1 MPPFE
6 QPEDAANREASQPA
20 GSMRD
25 LTRQLSRSSDEA
37 VELEPEPPAPGQ
49 SVFSSRSGIQDPL
62 VKTSAGEEPVSPS
75 QAEAPYCPLSDRPLK
90 RGKKSKGKGK
100 NKPPKSNHVTRPE
113 APAVKS
119 RRQQERAR
127 RRQENYLQKRR
138 KEKKLRVFYGRIRS
152 ILKLCCAFLWAFL
165 LWEMVQSPLWVM
177 DAPRYQVTHQQL
189 LQPSQ
194 LAPLVQP
201 WVGKPL
207 YSIHTGTLAQ
217 QIEQRFAVVDRAE
230 VRRVLFPASLRIQII
245 EKQPW
250 AGLYLPSSY
259 DKAHPAKPRQAQ
271 SSADS
276 GKAASAKNQ
285 RPWWE
290 TPFGMAAESELIG
303 LSGYAIKPAL
313 FASAEKV
320 LVNPQVR
327 FKPSYWRQL
336 REVAW
341 QARQIKGLHL
351 EAVDIRNPN
360 EVILRY
366 QEMPVILGRLN
377 DSASQRLA
385 RLIPLLPKMKE
396 YHDVIEAVD
405 LKWEEQVTFHK
416 RPNAQLKEM
425 KEPQVQG

>member
-1 MPPFE
+1 MPPTE
-6 QPEDAANREASQPA
+6 QPEDAVNREADQPA

-25 LTRQLSRSSDEA
+25 LTRQLSRSPDDATEA
-37 VELEPEPPAPGQ
+37 EAEPLAAGQ

-62 VKTSAGEEPVSPS
+62 VKTPLTEGEPLTSDE
-75 QAEAPYCPLSDRPLK
+75 EAAYCPLSDRPPK
-90 RGKKSKGKGK
+90 RGKKSRGKGK
-100 NKPPKSNHVTRPE
+100 NKAPKSNAATRPE
-113 APAVKS
+113 SPAVKS

-165 LWEMVQSPLWVM
+165 LWELVQSPLWVM
-177 DAPRYQVTHQQL
+177 SAPRYQVSHQRL

-207 YSIHTGTLAQ
+207 YAIHTGKLAQ
-217 QIEQRFAVVDRAE
+217 QIEQRFAVVERAE

-259 DKAHPAKPRQAQ
+259 DKAHPVK
-271 SSADS
+271 SSAGQPDADS
-276 GKAASAKNQ
+276 GKSSQEKSR

-303 LSGYAIKPAL
+303 LSGYAIQPDL
-313 FASAEKV
+313 FAPAEKV
-320 LVNPQVR
+320 LVNPQVT
-327 FKPSYWRQL
+327 FKRAYWRQL

-360 EVILRY
+360 QVILRY
-366 QEMPVILGRLN
+366 QEIPVILGSLN
-377 DSASQRLA
+377 ASASQRLA
-385 RLIPLLPKMKE
+385 RLIPLLPKIRE
-396 YHDVIEAVD
+396 YRDVIESVD

-416 RPNAQLKEM
+416 RPNARLKET

>member
-1 MPPFE
+1 MSPIE
-6 QPEDAANREASQPA
+6 QPEDAANREADQPA
-20 GSMRD
+20 SSMRD
-25 LTRQLSRSSDEA
+25 LTRALSRTADDTAEA
-37 VELEPEPPAPGQ
+37 EAEPLASGQ

-62 VKTSAGEEPVSPS
+62 VKTPVTEGELPAPDE
-75 QAEAPYCPLSDRPLK
+75 EAAYCPLSERPLK
-90 RGKKSKGKGK
+90 RGKKGKGK
-100 NKPPKSNHVTRPE
+100 RKDKSAKNSAATRPE
-113 APAVKS
+113 PPAVKS

-165 LWEMVQSPLWVM
+165 LWEMFQSPLWVM
-177 DAPRYQVTHQQL
+177 SAPRYQVSHQQL
-189 LQPSQ
+189 LRPAQ

-207 YSIHTGTLAQ
+207 YAIHTGKLAQ
-217 QIEQRFAVVDRAE
+217 QIEQRFAVVERAE

-259 DKAHPAKPRQAQ
+259 DKAHPAKPTAAQ
-271 SSADS
+271 PDADPGNASSE
-276 GKAASAKNQ
+276 KI
-285 RPWWE
+285 RRRWWE
-290 TPFGMAAESELIG
+290 TPFGMAAENELIG
-303 LSGYAIKPAL
+303 LSGYAIKPEL
-313 FASAEKV
+313 FAPAEKV
-320 LVNPQVR
+320 LVNPRVTL
-327 FKPSYWRQL
+327 KPAYWRQL

-360 EVILRY
+360 QVILRY
-366 QEMPVILGRLN
+366 QEIPVILGLLN
-377 DSASQRLA
+377 STASQRLA
-385 RLIPLLPKMKE
+385 RLIPLLPKIRE
-396 YHDVIEAVD
+396 YRDVIESVD

-416 RPNAQLKEM
+416 RPNARLKET